1 MLKCLPFHE
10 EALINWYNIITTTC
24 LNNFL
29 LTCKDFF
36 KGQSHL
42 LRIVEQLIWLHL
54 ISHGFSTLNLIFNY
68 IYIYIYCS
76 IPVFMNSNLSLLNV
90 ISVMFIISY
99 CLDAQKKNFQF
110 CYCLVLLLLYIL
122 RLIWVELNLHMKVKY
137 TSSKLQFSS

>member
-10 EALINWYNIITTTC
+10 EALINWYNIITTIC

-54 ISHGFSTLNLIFNY
+54 ISRGLSTFNLIFNY
-68 IYIYIYCS
+68 IYTYCS

-90 ISVMFIISY
+90 ITSVMFIISY
-99 CLDAQKKNFQF
+99 CLDAKKICQF

-122 RLIWVELNLHMKVKY
+122 KLIWVELNLHMKVKY